1 MATLTVRNVPDE
13 HHAALRVRAA
23 MAGRSMEEEVRVMIA
38 EKADS
43 ETPRRLNRSDALA
56 AASEVRA
63 LMRAANG
70 GRMPRDSV
78 DAFLADKR
86 AEVAR
91 EEAEFAEMVA
101 RHHEWGLK

>member
-1 MATLTVRNVPDE
+1 
-13 HHAALRVRAA
+13 
-23 MAGRSMEEEVRVMIA
+23 MEEEVRVMIA
-38 EKADS
+38 EKAKS
-43 ETPRRLNRSDALA
+43 GKRLNRADALA
-56 AASEVRA
+56 AASEIRA

-78 DAFLADKR
+78 DAFIADKR

-91 EEAEFAEMVA
+91 EEAEYAEMVA